1 MHCDQRGYIHVNNT
15 LRLVSCPQVH
25 NSSIL
30 ELTMAE
36 GHDWSTFQLSTSVSN
51 VILYLVVLFSLAEYT
66 CIIYLMKM
74 SC

>member
-1 MHCDQRGYIHVNNT
+1 MHCDQRGYIHVYNT

-36 GHDWSTFQLSTSVSN
+36 GHEWSTFLLSTSVSN
-51 VILYLVVLFSLAEYT
+51 VIVYVVVDISLTEYT
-66 CIIYLMKM
+66 YIIYLMKM